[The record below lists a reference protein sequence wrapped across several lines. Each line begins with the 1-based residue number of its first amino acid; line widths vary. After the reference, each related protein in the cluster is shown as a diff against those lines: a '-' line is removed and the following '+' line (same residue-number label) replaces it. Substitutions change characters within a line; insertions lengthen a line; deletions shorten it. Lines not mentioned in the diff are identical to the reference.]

1 MIVRRKRTGAVWPV
15 IAAAGALA
23 LAACTAP
30 GVPAGTG
37 SPAGTA
43 AAGGDCEG
51 YPNKD
56 IELVVPYSAG
66 GGYDTWG
73 RLIGEALAEHLPSDV
88 NVLVR
93 NVEGGGGLVGA
104 NQVLAAQP
112 DGYQLLLTDP
122 GNLASGQ
129 LQGTLEVDPTEIT
142 AIGRVTS
149 DPQILLVSP
158 DSGIESIDDLKALG
172 QERPI
177 LQADADVSPLVIAA
191 YETFGIP
198 YEFVLHEGGSEA
210 RLSVI
215 RGDTDAAMF
224 SHLSVIEEISAGDL
238 NGILY
243 IGEEKPAEGDPG
255 YEEVADMQT
264 IAEAGHPELAAPLEQ
279 HRMLLA
285 PPETPDC
292 VREILETAMEAA
304 MASEAFLTKTSEAQ
318 LAPRFAGSEESKAI
332 IESTV
337 ETFTQYREEIE
348 EAQG

>member
-1 MIVRRKRTGAVWPV
+1 V
-15 IAAAGALA
+15 
-23 LAACTAP
+23 LAACTST
-30 GVPAGTG
+30 GVPAAS
-37 SPAGTA
+37 SPAGD
-43 AAGGDCEG
+43 DCEG

-56 IELVVPYSAG
+56 IEFVVPYSAG

-73 RLIGEALAEHLPSDV
+73 RLIAEALGEQLPNDV

-104 NQVLAAQP
+104 NQVLAAPP

-129 LQGTLEVDPTEIT
+129 LQGGLEIDPTDIT

-158 DSGIESIDDLKALG
+158 DSGIESIDDLKTLSE
-172 QERPI
+172 ERPI
-177 LQADADVSPLVIAA
+177 LQADADVSPLVVAT
-191 YETFGIP
+191 YEAFEIP

-224 SHLSVIEEISAGDL
+224 SHLSVIEEINAGDL
-238 NGILY
+238 VGILY
-243 IGEEKPAEGDPG
+243 IGQEKPAEGDPG
-255 YEEVADMQT
+255 YEEVVDIQT

-279 HRMLLA
+279 HRMVLA

-292 VREILETAMEAA
+292 VRAILETAMETA
-304 MASEAFLTKTSEAQ
+304 MKSEAFLAKTEEAA
-318 LAPRFAGSEESKAI
+318 LAPRFAGSEESAEI
-332 IESTV
+332 IRSTV
-337 ETFTQYREEIE
+337 ETFTEYREAIE
-348 EAQG
+348 RAQG